1 MSPPVSTCVCTCTTR
16 VHMHTRVWLPTYLA
30 YTCTRVYTHP
40 VYTFTHMR
48 GYIHTLCTFAHVCTH
63 PPCVHIHTCCDYTHS
78 LCASAYMY
86 MGTCIPLV
94 LMHRNMWVYA
104 HSLCTCTHVCTVA
117 GGHDLGRA
125 AWVKGSVRG
134 WEWLLIQ
141 CTDARISGCPF
152 RDTSQTPPPP
162 PHPSRKQASLE
173 ICRRTELLTQSWWE
187 QV

>member
-1 MSPPVSTCVCTCTTR
+1 MCVYMHNPCTYAHTCVATYIPCIHLHTC
-16 VHMHTRVWLPTYLA
+16 VHTSCVHIHTYAWLHTHPVYI
-30 YTCTRVYTHP
+30 CTRVYT
-40 VYTFTHMR
+40 
-48 GYIHTLCTFAHVCTH
+48 